1 MSKSV
6 KLTHYTAH
14 EIPESSVNVGLDDLL
29 RRKLSGRGALIDGFQ
44 VLEPG
49 VADSPAYVILNYYDA
64 AHGIIGVLARVTPS
78 SLHLRDDISRKPVVE
93 IDELVELQEGDQTV
107 QEVVFFG
114 VRSHHIIL
122 QSGRILRKN
131 ALQQHVNWLFHTNAL
146 QLEIRPHFV
155 ERDTYQGNE
164 VKRIRLSA
172 DSTADQSSPQFQ
184 QDLVTPTSS
193 IMDVIAR
200 ETGMVDLPEMSRNGQ
215 AMLEIQI
222 KWRRD
227 QSTIERLAEMTA
239 TLPDGFEFQVGKTW
253 VDADEIIDHQTVSV
267 ETMDKDNKRLS
278 TSGMRDAIGEML
290 ASISE

>member
-1 MSKSV
+1 M
-6 KLTHYTAH
+6 
-14 EIPESSVNVGLDDLL
+14 
-29 RRKLSGRGALIDGFQ
+29 
-44 VLEPG
+44 
-49 VADSPAYVILNYYDA
+49 
-64 AHGIIGVLARVTPS
+64 
-78 SLHLRDDISRKPVVE
+78 
-93 IDELVELQEGDQTV
+93 

-193 IMDVIAR
+193 SMDVIAR